1 MSGLDKYLQ
10 ELRSSGELVNI
21 YREHTEGNSARLCR
35 INAVSSFAVYAT
47 NFNDDGEYD
56 GIMVFRTDDITR
68 ARWGDNELEAQRRLV
83 ERVKDIP
90 VAPELNLESISEIV
104 KSVQKHFGYVSIAT
118 EEINDEVIYIG
129 EVVSVDGDFLVLN
142 EYGSKDTLE
151 RSMLILRTPEITR
164 VDADDKYLRT
174 ILYLHTQSNKLL
186 DVSGK
191 QRLS

>member
-1 MSGLDKYLQ
+1 MSVLDKYLQ
-10 ELRSSGELVNI
+10 ELQSSGELVNI

-56 GIMVFRTDDITR
+56 GIMVFRADDITR
-68 ARWGDNELEAQRRLV
+68 LRWGDNELEAQRHLI
-83 ERVKDIP
+83 ERVKDIF
-90 VAPELNLESISEIV
+90 VAPELNLDSISAIV
-104 KSVQKHFGYVSIAT
+104 ESVQKHFGYVSIAT

-129 EVVSVDGDFLVLN
+129 EVVSVDQDFLVLN
-142 EYGSKDTLE
+142 EYGAKDTLE
-151 RSMLILRTPEITR
+151 RSMLILRTPEVTR
-164 VDADDKYLRT
+164 VDADDKYLKT

>member
-1 MSGLDKYLQ
+1 MSILDKYLH
-10 ELRSSGELVNI
+10 ELQSSGELVNI

-68 ARWGDNELEAQRRLV
+68 IRWGDNELEAQRHLV

-90 VAPELNLESISEIV
+90 AALELDLDDIPKIV
-104 KSVQKHFGYVSIAT
+104 QSVQKHFGYVSIAT

-129 EVVSVDGDFLVLN
+129 EVVSVDEDFLVLN
-142 EYGSKDTLE
+142 EYGAKDTLE
-151 RSMLILRTPEITR
+151 RSMLILRTPEVTR
-164 VDADDKYLRT
+164 IDADDKYLRT

>member
-1 MSGLDKYLQ
+1 MSILDKYLQ
-10 ELRSSGELVNI
+10 EFQASGELVLI
-21 YREHTEGNSARLCR
+21 YRERTEGNSARLCR
-35 INAVSSFAVYAT
+35 INSVSTFAVYAT

-68 ARWGDNELEAQRRLV
+68 VRWGDNELEAQRFLV

-90 VAPELNLESISEIV
+90 VMPELDLTDIPKIV
-104 KSVQKHFGYVSIAT
+104 ESVQKHFGYVSIAT
-118 EEINDEVIYIG
+118 EEINDTVVYIG
-129 EVVSVDGDFLVLN
+129 EVVSVDEDFLALN
-142 EYGSKDTLE
+142 EYGFKDTLE
-151 RSMLILRTPEITR
+151 RSMLILRTPEVTR
-164 VDADDKYLRT
+164 IDADDKYQKT

>member
-1 MSGLDKYLQ
+1 MSVLDKHLQ
-10 ELRSSGELVNI
+10 ELQASGELVEI
-21 YREHTEGNSARLCR
+21 FRERTEGNSARLCR
-35 INAVSSFAVYAT
+35 INAISSFAIYAT

-68 ARWGDNELEAQRRLV
+68 VRWGDNELEAQRVLV
-83 ERVKDIP
+83 ARVKDIP
-90 VAPELNLESISEIV
+90 VAPELDLDSISKIV
-104 KSVQKHFGYVSIAT
+104 ESVQKHFGYISIAT

-129 EVVSVDGDFLVLN
+129 EVVSVDEDFLVLN
-142 EYGSKDTLE
+142 EYGSKDTLD
-151 RSMLILRTPEITR
+151 RSMLILRTPEVTR
-164 VDADDKYLRT
+164 IDADDKYQRT

>member
-1 MSGLDKYLQ
+1 MSVLDTHLQ
-10 ELRSSGELVNI
+10 ELQKSGELVLI
-21 YREHTEGNSARLCR
+21 FRERTEGKSARLCR
-35 INAVSSFAVYAT
+35 INAVSDFAVYAT

-56 GIMVFRTDDITR
+56 GVMVFRTDDITR
-68 ARWGDNELEAQRRLV
+68 ARWGDNELEAQRVLV

-90 VAPELNLESISEIV
+90 FAPELNLDDIPKIV
-104 KSVQKHFGYVSIAT
+104 ESVQKHFGYVSIAT
-118 EEINDEVIYIG
+118 EELNDEVIYIG
-129 EVVSVDGDFLVLN
+129 EVVSVDDDFLVLN

-151 RSMLILRTPEITR
+151 RSMLILRTPEVTR
-164 VDADDKYLRT
+164 IDADDKYLRT